1 MAGRADAGRATDES
15 LRARTERTRLGGAGA
30 LVAAVALVAFPS
42 ETPFVA
48 VLGAVVVLGSW
59 YLLAPSYAF
68 AFGHVALAAVLP
80 EAGMLSEA
88 GAVAEAGTVALGSDL
103 LWLTAVE
110 VGLVGML
117 VASVAGG
124 AWRDDETGPRRT
136 STALVGAGIVLGWV
150 AGGGVLSLASVRSSV
165 GLQTAGGVLVV
176 SAGIAAYALHR
187 YQLVSLGLVGHSS
200 IDADADAG
208 EADEHGETSEADDRD
223 ESRGRDK
230 SDDTGDSDE

>member
-1 MAGRADAGRATDES
+1 MAGRADAGRATDKS

-48 VLGAVVVLGSW
+48 VLGAVVLLGSW

-103 LWLTAVE
+103 LWLAAVE

-124 AWRDDETGPRRT
+124 AWRDVETGPRRT

-150 AGGGVLSLASVRSSV
+150 AVGVLAWASARSSV

-223 ESRGRDK
+223 ESRGRGK